1 MEGVFVGDGESINA
15 PSDTGLD
22 RVVPWRVILLSQK
35 IDNRPLDPRAM
46 RERFP
51 IPNLINFATFLAS
64 GSLAIAFLTGASA
77 AYRSSQWLGF
87 CIAVFCFG
95 LINNTN
101 FSLLHEAVHG
111 ILNSHRRRNEVLGVI
126 AGAFFPT
133 SFTLQ
138 QYFHLGHH
146 CRNRTDAEMFDLY
159 YPTDN
164 LWIKRFVIYAMP
176 AGIYWLSAAS
186 ANVLFLFLPPLLSW
200 RRLRES
206 ALMKH
211 SGFDSMLS
219 GIPDTARMLRKIRF
233 QIILVLGF
241 QAVTIWLLKIHPVAW
256 LACYWVFG
264 MIWGSLQYTD
274 HAFSPR
280 DIRYG
285 AWNLKVDPL
294 TRWIFLN
301 YHFHLAHHIYPFL
314 PWIYLPRF
322 VTQEEVRPSAW
333 GNFWK
338 LMCGPFLTTEPAP
351 SANRDL
357 RTIVYDGT
365 SMPPISD
372 EREVAV
378 ESRTQA

>member
-1 MEGVFVGDGESINA
+1 MMIPEVSEDSLLDGRTI
-15 PSDTGLD
+15 
-22 RVVPWRVILLSQK
+22 
-35 IDNRPLDPRAM
+35 
-46 RERFP
+46 RERYP
-51 IPNLINFATFLAS
+51 IPNSLNMFALLVS
-64 GSLAIAFLTGASA
+64 SSLAVGLLVGASI
-77 AYRSSQWLGF
+77 AYRSSNWLFFLLAVLGF
-87 CIAVFCFG
+87 G
-95 LINNTN
+95 LVNNTN

-111 ILNSHRRRNEVLGVI
+111 ILNSNRRRNELLGI
-126 AGAFFPT
+126 FAGAFFPT

-176 AGIYWLSAAS
+176 AGIYWFSAAA
-186 ANVLFLFLPPLLSW
+186 ANILFLFLPSLLSW
-200 RRLRES
+200 RWLRES

-219 GIPDTARMLRKIRF
+219 GIPDTARMLRKIRW
-233 QIILVLGF
+233 QIVVILSLQVGMIWVL
-241 QAVTIWLLKIHPVAW
+241 QIQPVAW

-280 DIRYG
+280 DVRYG
-285 AWNLKVDPL
+285 AWNLKVDPV

-301 YHFHLAHHIYPFL
+301 YHFHLVHHIYPCL

-322 VTQEEVRPSAW
+322 VKPSEERPSAW

-338 LMCGPFLTTEPAP
+338 LMCGPFLATEPAP
-351 SANRDL
+351 VVNREL
-357 RTIVYDGT
+357 KKIVYEGT
-365 SMPPISD
+365 SMLPSAD
-372 EREVAV
+372 GREPNTK
-378 ESRTQA
+378 ELLRK

>member
-1 MEGVFVGDGESINA
+1 MVLSGKGEDGE
-15 PSDTGLD
+15 
-22 RVVPWRVILLSQK
+22 
-35 IDNRPLDPRAM
+35 LDPRTI
-46 RERFP
+46 RERYP
-51 IPNLINFATFLAS
+51 IPNLLNF
-64 GSLAIAFLTGASA
+64 IALVTACSAAVGLLIGASV
-77 AYRSSQWLGF
+77 AYRSSQWFGF
-87 CIAVFCFG
+87 VLAVFGFG
-95 LINNTN
+95 LVNNTI

-111 ILNSHRRRNEVLGVI
+111 IMNSNRRRNEVFGVI

-164 LWIKRFVIYAMP
+164 LWVKRFVIYAMP
-176 AGIYWLSAAS
+176 AGIYWFSAAS
-186 ANVLFLFLPPLLSW
+186 ANILFLFLPSLLSW
-200 RRLRES
+200 RWLRES
-206 ALMKH
+206 VLMKH

-219 GIPDTARMLRKIRF
+219 GIPDTARMLRKIRL
-233 QIILVLGF
+233 QIVIIFMF
-241 QAVTIWLLKIHPVAW
+241 QAAMFWFLQIHLVAW

-285 AWNLKVDPL
+285 AWNLKVDPI

-301 YHFHLAHHIYPFL
+301 YHFHLVHHIYPSL
-314 PWIYLPRF
+314 PWVYLPKF
-322 VTQEEVRPSAW
+322 VMQSELRPSAW

-338 LMCGPFLTTEPAP
+338 LMCGPFLATEPAP
-351 SANRDL
+351 VANREF
-357 RTIVYDGT
+357 RQIVYDGT
-365 SMPPISD
+365 SMSASVE
-372 EREVAV
+372 ERPLSEEAIPKK
-378 ESRTQA
+378 

>member
-1 MEGVFVGDGESINA
+1 
-15 PSDTGLD
+15 
-22 RVVPWRVILLSQK
+22 
-35 IDNRPLDPRAM
+35 M

-51 IPNLINFATFLAS
+51 IPNRLNLLLFFAS
-64 GSLAIAFLTGASA
+64 GSLAIGLLVGADA
-77 AYRSSQWLGF
+77 AYRSSQWLWFGA
-87 CIAVFCFG
+87 AVFLFG

-101 FSLLHEAVHG
+101 FSFLHEAVHG
-111 ILNSHRRRNEVLGVI
+111 IFHSHRRTNQALGII

-164 LWIKRFVIYAMP
+164 LWVKRFVIYAMP
-176 AGIYWLSAAS
+176 LGIYWLSAAS
-186 ANVLFLFLPPLLSW
+186 ANLLFLFLPSLLGW
-200 RRLRES
+200 RWLRES
-206 ALMKH
+206 SVMKH

-219 GIPDTARMLRKIRF
+219 GIPDTARMLRKIRR
-233 QIILVLGF
+233 QIVFILAFHAALLG
-241 QAVTIWLLKIHPVAW
+241 LLQIHPVAW
-256 LACYWVFG
+256 LACYWLFG

-285 AWNLKVDPL
+285 AWNLQVDPV

-301 YHFHLAHHIYPFL
+301 YHFHLVHHIYPFL
-314 PWIYLPRF
+314 PWIYLPNF
-322 VTQEEVRPSAW
+322 VTQDEVRPTAW
-333 GNFWK
+333 RNFWK
-338 LMCGPFLTTEPAP
+338 LMRGPFLTAEPSP
-351 SANRDL
+351 VANRDL

-365 SMPPISD
+365 SMPPAM
-372 EREVAV
+372 EGRGTTV
-378 ESRTQA
+378 ESQTTPRNR

>member
-1 MEGVFVGDGESINA
+1 MVLSEEAGRSL
-15 PSDTGLD
+15 LD
-22 RVVPWRVILLSQK
+22 SRTI
-35 IDNRPLDPRAM
+35 
-46 RERFP
+46 REQYP
-51 IPNLINFATFLAS
+51 IPNIINFLALVVS
-64 GSLAIAFLTGASA
+64 SSLAIGLLFGASI
-77 AYRSSQWLGF
+77 AYRSSSWFGF
-87 CIAVFCFG
+87 VLAVFGFG
-95 LINNTN
+95 LVNNTN

-111 ILNSHRRRNEVLGVI
+111 ILNSNRRRNEALGVF

-159 YPTDN
+159 YASDN

-176 AGIYWLSAAS
+176 AGIYWFSAAS
-186 ANVLFLFLPPLLSW
+186 ANILFLFLPSLLSW
-200 RRLRES
+200 RWLRES

-219 GIPDTARMLRKIRF
+219 GIPDTARMLRKIRL
-233 QIILVLGF
+233 QIVIILLIQAALILGL
-241 QAVTIWLLKIHPVAW
+241 QIHPVAW

-280 DIRYG
+280 DVRYG
-285 AWNLKVDPL
+285 AWNLKVDPV

-301 YHFHLAHHIYPFL
+301 YHYHLVHHIYPCL

-322 VTQEEVRPSAW
+322 VTASEERPSAW

-338 LMCGPFLTTEPAP
+338 LMCGPFLTTEPP
-351 SANRDL
+351 PVLNREFKQV
-357 RTIVYDGT
+357 VYDGT
-365 SMPPISD
+365 TMMPTVD
-372 EREVAV
+372 GGQVV
-378 ESRTQA
+378 EESVSPN

>member
-1 MEGVFVGDGESINA
+1 MFVVSPELENQ
-15 PSDTGLD
+15 L
-22 RVVPWRVILLSQK
+22 
-35 IDNRPLDPRAM
+35 LDPRAI
-46 RERFP
+46 REQFP
-51 IPNLINFATFLAS
+51 VPNGINLFALL
-64 GSLAIAFLTGASA
+64 GSLSLGILLLAGASL
-77 AYRSSQWLGF
+77 AYRSAQWIWFGICVLG
-87 CIAVFCFG
+87 FG

-111 ILNSHRRRNEVLGVI
+111 ILNSNRRRNEMLGVI
-126 AGAFFPT
+126 VGAFFPT

-159 YPTDN
+159 YPQDN

-176 AGIYWLSAAS
+176 AGLYWLSAAA
-186 ANVLFLFLPPLLSW
+186 ANILFLFLPSLLSW
-200 RRLRES
+200 KYLRES
-206 ALMKH
+206 TLMKH
-211 SGFDSMLS
+211 SGFDSMLA

-233 QIILVLGF
+233 QIIFILVIQLLLM
-241 QAVTIWLLKIHPVAW
+241 WLFKIHPIAW
-256 LACYWVFG
+256 LVSYWVFG

-285 AWNLKVDPL
+285 AWNLRVDPL

-301 YHFHLAHHIYPFL
+301 YHFHLAHHIYPSL
-314 PWIYLPRF
+314 PWIYLPKF
-322 VTQEEVRPSAW
+322 VGRDEVRPSAW

-351 SANRDL
+351 KASRDL
-357 RTIVYDGT
+357 RYIVYDGP
-365 SMPPISD
+365 SMSPRS
-372 EREVAV
+372 EE
-378 ESRTQA
+378 